1 MENQVLICLSEEG
14 AEAERVE
21 QLTGYLRQE
30 LLSAGA
36 ADDVRA
42 VPAEETPPGARCV
55 DVALVGSLLVG
66 LGNSLTG
73 LGQVMNVLRDWLGR
87 FGDTRPSL
95 TLTLDGDTLE
105 ISAATDEQVAD
116 AVKIFLEKH
125 SAVGT

>member
-30 LLSAGA
+30 LLSAGV

-42 VPAEETPPGARCV
+42 APAGQTPPGARCV

-66 LGNSLTG
+66 LGKSFSG
-73 LGQVMNVLRDWLGR
+73 LNQVVNVLRDWLGR
-87 FGDTRPSL
+87 FGNTRPSL

-105 ISAATDEQVAD
+105 LSAATDEQVAQ
-116 AVKIFLEKH
+116 AVNIFVQKH